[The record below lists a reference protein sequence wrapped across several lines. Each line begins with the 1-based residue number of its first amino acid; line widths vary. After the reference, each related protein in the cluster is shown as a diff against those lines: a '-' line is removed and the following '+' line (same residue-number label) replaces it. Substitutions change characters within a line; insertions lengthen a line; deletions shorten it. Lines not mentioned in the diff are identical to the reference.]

1 MFQVQSFSPF
11 KFILSKWMKRE
22 LENALSDSFGAGGEY
37 LGVSWQFLHPLNQ
50 VQKEKAVG
58 T

>member
-1 MFQVQSFSPF
+1 
-11 KFILSKWMKRE
+11 MKRE